1 MAASGLR
8 LDRTLGPLVVEWIE
22 SNLVHGPGDV
32 QGQRVEL
39 DDEQVKFVLAAYAID
54 DFGRRLIRRAVFSR
68 PKGRAKSELA
78 ALLVCAE
85 ALGPVRFRGW
95 DHDGRP
101 LGGPVQAAY
110 IPCVATE
117 ETQAGTVY
125 GAAEFM
131 LREGAVSATPGLD
144 LGQTRVFLPDGG
156 KVVAITAKASSKEG
170 GGRET
175 FAVFDETHLFVT
187 PELIRLHETIRRNLA
202 KRRTAEPWSLEVS
215 TMYGARRG
223 ERGGVD
229 APLRRNTDTGE
240 STARGAA

>member
-1 MAASGLR
+1 M
-8 LDRTLGPLVVEWIE
+8 
-22 SNLVHGPGDV
+22 LVHGPGDV

-39 DDEQVKFVLAAYAID
+39 DDEQVRFVLAAYALD

-131 LREGAVSATPGLD
+131 LREGAGSATPGLD
-144 LGQTRVFLPDGG
+144 IAQTRVSFPTAARWSLSRRRRRRRRADG
-156 KVVAITAKASSKEG
+156 
-170 GGRET
+170 RRL
-175 FAVFDETHLFVT
+175 AVFDETHLVVT
-187 PELIRLHETIRRNLA
+187 PELGRSHETIRRN
-202 KRRTAEPWSLEVS
+202 
-215 TMYGARRG
+215 
-223 ERGGVD
+223 
-229 APLRRNTDTGE
+229 
-240 STARGAA
+240 